1 MLRIE
6 FGLRRHFAEGC
17 FANTPVLVHG
27 GSKMTRSASPTK
39 GTDIETSANRG
50 SAFLAPMREVSFF
63 HVFMRL
69 AEKSTE
75 VIEP

>member
-1 MLRIE
+1 MFLIE
-6 FGLRRHFAEGC
+6 LGLRRHLVEGC

-27 GSKMTRSASPTK
+27 GSKITKSASPTK
-39 GTDIETSANRG
+39 GTDIEISATRG
-50 SAFLAPMREVSFF
+50 SAFLVSIRAVSFF